1 MNGMDIATRI
11 QRSWDVRR
19 SLINGVLDRGDTLVE
34 SLKLIPETGESVT
47 FEKWKEI
54 VAQELAEA
62 TELYGNGAPLLS
74 EQELVTLA
82 LITNPTRGW

>member
-1 MNGMDIATRI
+1 MNGMDMASRI

-47 FEKWKEI
+47 FEKWKGI